1 MKVRAYAKVNLA
13 LDVVRKREDGYHD
26 LEMIMAPITLHDLIY
41 INVIDEGIEI
51 ESNSK
56 IVPTDQRNIMYKV
69 AQLMQER
76 YGLKK
81 GVKIFVYKHIPTQAG
96 LAGGSADGAA
106 VIKAMNKLFH
116 LNLSYEEMAAL
127 GKEVGADIPFCIYEK
142 TAFVEGVGEKLQFI
156 DEPFEAYLLLV
167 KPKKGVSTQKAFTS
181 LDLSKVKHQDCRKM
195 KKGIEMNDY
204 QAVIDNLQNT
214 LELPSI
220 KMVPQIKEIK
230 EEMMKLGFDG
240 ALMSGSGSCVFGI
253 TRNQEIMNKGYE
265 FFRKR
270 YFFVR
275 KSKIL
280 NKGRKS
286 VIRFSFFEK
295 M

>member
-204 QAVIDNLQNT
+204 QGVIDNLQNT

-230 EEMMKLGFDG
+230 KEMMKLGFDG

-280 NKGRKS
+280 KQGRK
-286 VIRFSFFEK
+286 ICDKIFFFEK

>member
-76 YGLKK
+76 YGL
-81 GVKIFVYKHIPTQAG
+81 
-96 LAGGSADGAA
+96 SADGAA

-230 EEMMKLGFDG
+230 KEMIKLGFDG

-280 NKGRKS
+280 NK
-286 VIRFSFFEK
+286 EENL
-295 M
+295 

>member
-41 INVIDEGIEI
+41 INVINEGIEI

-156 DEPFEAYLLLV
+156 DEAYLLLV

-230 EEMMKLGFDG
+230 KEMMKLGFDG

-280 NKGRKS
+280 NK
-286 VIRFSFFEK
+286 EENL
-295 M
+295 

>member
-1 MKVRAYAKVNLA
+1 
-13 LDVVRKREDGYHD
+13 
-26 LEMIMAPITLHDLIY
+26 
-41 INVIDEGIEI
+41 
-51 ESNSK
+51 
-56 IVPTDQRNIMYKV
+56 
-69 AQLMQER
+69 
-76 YGLKK
+76 
-81 GVKIFVYKHIPTQAG
+81 
-96 LAGGSADGAA
+96 
-106 VIKAMNKLFH
+106 MNKLFH

-204 QAVIDNLQNT
+204 QGVIDNLQNT

-230 EEMMKLGFDG
+230 KEMMKLGFDG

-275 KSKIL
+275 KIENFKQ
-280 NKGRKS
+280 GRKS

>member
-181 LDLSKVKHQDCRKM
+181 LDLSKVKHQDCR
-195 KKGIEMNDY
+195 IEMNDY

-230 EEMMKLGFDG
+230 KEMMKLGFDG

-280 NKGRKS
+280 NK
-286 VIRFSFFEK
+286 EENL
-295 M
+295 

>member
-13 LDVVRKREDGYHD
+13 LDVVRRREDGYHD
-26 LEMIMAPITLHDLIY
+26 LEMIMAPISLHDLIY
-41 INVIDEGIEI
+41 INIIDKGIEI

-69 AQLMQER
+69 ANLMIER
-76 YGLKK
+76 YNINK

-116 LNLSYEEMAAL
+116 LKLSYQEMADL
-127 GKEVGADIPFCIYEK
+127 GKEVGADIPFCIYER

-181 LDLSKVKHQDCRKM
+181 LDLSKVVHQDCREM
-195 KKGIEMNDY
+195 KKGIEEKDY
-204 QAVIDNLQNT
+204 QKVIDNLQNT

-220 KMVPQIKEIK
+220 KMVPQIEDIKKEML
-230 EEMMKLGFDG
+230 ELGFDG

-253 TRNQEIMNKGYE
+253 TRNKEVLDKGYQIM
-265 FFRKR
+265 KKK

-275 KSKIL
+275 KSEIL
-280 NKGRKS
+280 NSK
-286 VIRFSFFEK
+286 ENH
-295 M
+295 

>member
-127 GKEVGADIPFCIYEK
+127 GKDIPFCIYEK

-204 QAVIDNLQNT
+204 QGVIDNLQNT

-230 EEMMKLGFDG
+230 KEMMKLGFDG

-280 NKGRKS
+280 NK
-286 VIRFSFFEK
+286 EENL
-295 M
+295 